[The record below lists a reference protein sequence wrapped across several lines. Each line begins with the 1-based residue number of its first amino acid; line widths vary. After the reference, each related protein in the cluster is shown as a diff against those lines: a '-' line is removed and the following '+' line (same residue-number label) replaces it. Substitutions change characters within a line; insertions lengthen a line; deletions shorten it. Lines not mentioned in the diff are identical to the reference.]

1 MQGQKIS
8 EEKRKEVIGTY
19 LGCLNYSLT
28 SRLTGIAPNSVKNII
43 NKERT
48 KKPKD
53 FAKLCTKNYKRL
65 NKQLEA
71 HLQETQNNVFLSAS
85 YYYLDNPYLLNQFMH
100 KQDEQLIIRQKLLY
114 DAKISALQYEA
125 KRIERALFLRDIK
138 QLIALLKEAEKDTKD
153 YEPIDFNLLG
163 KTGHYGYTDKEQKLS
178 AEERKLHIKQIEN
191 YLEYKGYK
199 LDAIDIEQFIADKD
213 EAVNYYY

>member
-1 MQGQKIS
+1 
-8 EEKRKEVIGTY
+8 
-19 LGCLNYSLT
+19 
-28 SRLTGIAPNSVKNII
+28 
-43 NKERT
+43 
-48 KKPKD
+48 
-53 FAKLCTKNYKRL
+53 
-65 NKQLEA
+65 
-71 HLQETQNNVFLSAS
+71 
-85 YYYLDNPYLLNQFMH
+85 MH